1 MIEAWVN
8 WNPEPKVH
16 AFGDD
21 SHAHVLA
28 LCRVVVRERRGE
40 FDVDAADACE
50 DCAEFVRA
58 GLTFE
63 LASAVMDA
71 RMRERMNDPS
81 VIVCR
86 RGR

>member
-8 WNPEPKVH
+8 WNPEPKLH

-21 SHAHVLA
+21 SRRRVLS

-40 FDVDAADACE
+40 FDVDADNVCA

-58 GLTFE
+58 GLTFIE
-63 LASAVMDA
+63 ASQLVSA
-71 RMRERMNDPS
+71 RMAARMNDPS

-86 RGR
+86 RR